1 MDRTDD
7 AGNRSVKD
15 LEMEA
20 RAVAFARQ
28 YGFFLPGPAKAFV
41 RELAVYLQ
49 WENLRKSI

>member
-1 MDRTDD
+1 MSRTDE

-28 YGFFLPGPAKAFV
+28 YGFFLPGPAKAFF
-41 RELAVYLQ
+41 RELAAYLN
-49 WENLRKSI
+49 WENLGRAI